1 MSRFVIAIALVVAS
15 AVGAYATENGITTS
29 DQPAE
34 PYQGSPADQALIEAW
49 NDNGAP
55 GSTSTY
61 ASPCFAFQYIPG
73 VSYLLERIEWY
84 AGNIGGQ
91 VRTTVRDGSVTGP
104 DLATTGY
111 YMESPPR
118 DWQGMNLQTPV
129 QVTAGS
135 TYGLVYEIVVGAQ
148 VSGASTGVIIPHFHD
163 PSGACTSFNGPFNS
177 LPWRARF
184 YGQLATPTDASTW
197 GNIKSIYR

>member
-1 MSRFVIAIALVVAS
+1 MRRLLFVALLVAMAVS
-15 AVGAYATENGITTS
+15 AQATENGVEIS
-29 DQPAE
+29 DQPPG
-34 PYQGSPADQALIEAW
+34 PYQGSPADQSLIEAW
-49 NDNGAP
+49 NDNGMP
-55 GSTSTY
+55 GSTATY
-61 ASPCFAFQYIPG
+61 VSPCFAFEYSPG

-84 AGNIGGQ
+84 AGNISGQ
-91 VRTTVRDGSVTGP
+91 VRTTVRDGGVTGP

-118 DWQGMNLQTPV
+118 DWQGVNLQTPV
-129 QVTAGS
+129 QVTVGN

-148 VSGASTGVIIPHFHD
+148 VSGASTGTIIPHWHD
-163 PSGACTSFNGPFNS
+163 PSGACTSFNGPYNS

-184 YGQLATPTDASTW
+184 YGQLATPTEASTW